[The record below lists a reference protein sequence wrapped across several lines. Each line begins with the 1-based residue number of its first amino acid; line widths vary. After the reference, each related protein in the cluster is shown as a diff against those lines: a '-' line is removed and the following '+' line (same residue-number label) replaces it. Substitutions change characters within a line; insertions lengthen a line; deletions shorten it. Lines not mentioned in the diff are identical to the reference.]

1 MLFTDMFAQTGKD
14 IGEILH
20 DLGEGE
26 VEKRWNEENRI
37 RQERT
42 IDMGKLIEI
51 ADAAVEEKNAAMQ
64 RAEEYLDSITDQK
77 SVKKCIMN
85 MLEYTFTLG
94 MKGKK
99 SNYFDEDREANY
111 REIEKMILSNPYGS
125 EKSQK
130 AIGKVAR
137 EVERICVYLTNPRK
151 FEETGYEAGYQ
162 LGMGSDFRFVV
173 WACVHAFLIPGLI
186 TDYEQ
191 IKAMMDVQISM
202 EARRWNKNLDKMKD
216 VSKAT
221 KELFV
226 METVIEGQRY
236 TAPILEKADEFERVL
251 EKIAEDG
258 KFGLFKIE

>member
-1 MLFTDMFAQTGKD
+1 M
-14 IGEILH
+14 
-20 DLGEGE
+20 
-26 VEKRWNEENRI
+26 
-37 RQERT
+37 
-42 IDMGKLIEI
+42 
-51 ADAAVEEKNAAMQ
+51 
-64 RAEEYLDSITDQK
+64 
-77 SVKKCIMN
+77 
-85 MLEYTFTLG
+85 
-94 MKGKK
+94 
-99 SNYFDEDREANY
+99 
-111 REIEKMILSNPYGS
+111 
-125 EKSQK
+125 
-130 AIGKVAR
+130 
-137 EVERICVYLTNPRK
+137 
-151 FEETGYEAGYQ
+151 
-162 LGMGSDFRFVV
+162 V

-236 TAPILEKADEFERVL
+236 TAPIQGQADEFERVL

>member
-20 DLGEGE
+20 DLGEEE

-51 ADAAVEEKNAAMQ
+51 ADAAVEEKDAAMQ

-85 MLEYTFTLG
+85 MLEYTFMLG

-111 REIEKMILSNPYGS
+111 REIEKMILSNPVQKNPKKPLGKWRERWRGS
-125 EKSQK
+125 AS
-130 AIGKVAR
+130 ILPIR
-137 EVERICVYLTNPRK
+137 ENLKKQDMRPDTSWEWDRI
-151 FEETGYEAGYQ
+151 
-162 LGMGSDFRFVV
+162 
-173 WACVHAFLIPGLI
+173 
-186 TDYEQ
+186 
-191 IKAMMDVQISM
+191 
-202 EARRWNKNLDKMKD
+202 
-216 VSKAT
+216 
-221 KELFV
+221 
-226 METVIEGQRY
+226 
-236 TAPILEKADEFERVL
+236 
-251 EKIAEDG
+251 
-258 KFGLFKIE
+258 FGLWYGLVYMHF

>member
-20 DLGEGE
+20 DLGEEE

-130 AIGKVAR
+130 AIGEAAR

-236 TAPILEKADEFERVL
+236 TAPILEQADEFERVL